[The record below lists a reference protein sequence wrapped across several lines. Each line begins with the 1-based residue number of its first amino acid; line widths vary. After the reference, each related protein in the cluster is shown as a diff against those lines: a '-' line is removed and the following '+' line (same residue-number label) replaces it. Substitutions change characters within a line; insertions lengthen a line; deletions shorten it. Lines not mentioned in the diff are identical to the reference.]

1 MKILKFYADWCNPCK
16 VLANNIDKFKESH
29 PEIEFV
35 SINVEEDEDLAE
47 KYGIR
52 NLPVLVKLDNGSE
65 VSRNVGILTVPGLEK
80 FILNK

>member
-1 MKILKFYADWCNPCK
+1 MKILKFYAEWCNPCK

-52 NLPVLVKLDNGSE
+52 NLPVLVKLDNGFE

>member
-1 MKILKFYADWCNPCK
+1 MKILKFYAEWCNPCK